1 MHELCQTHYQILL
14 NILTE
19 DINKNKC
26 KECKGKCLDCMEERF
41 KSKYKDCKCCLEYIK
56 IKDKILKF

>member
-14 NILTE
+14 NILAE

-41 KSKYKDCKCCLEYIK
+41 SKVNTK
-56 IKDKILKF
+56 IVNVALST